1 MIKISGLEERNLQFE
16 WNAKSNE
23 IASVPLDEFV
33 CLDIPDSST
42 LQIKEDS
49 DVSVL
54 TKLDPSKYDAAV
66 GPIKVEGVTKGDTLM
81 VEIVKVNTWRWG
93 WTSISP
99 SFGLLKGR
107 FGDHLIHWDIGLS
120 HAVSRN
126 RFLSG
131 IKIPVRPFLGVVSTL
146 PGKGRYAMIPPRQ
159 FGGNMDNR
167 LLTVGSILYLPVNVD
182 GAMVSFG
189 DPHAAQGD
197 GEVCGTAIETG
208 AEVTVRFRV
217 IKNQSVKYPRA
228 MIPAFGEGICILTT
242 GISRSLRKAALIAI
256 EEMIDDITRT
266 TGLSEEEAYA
276 LCSVAGN
283 LKISEIVDE
292 PNYVVSLT
300 LPKSLLYH

>member
-1 MIKISGLEERNLQFE
+1 M
-16 WNAKSNE
+16 
-23 IASVPLDEFV
+23 
-33 CLDIPDSST
+33 
-42 LQIKEDS
+42 
-49 DVSVL
+49 
-54 TKLDPSKYDAAV
+54 
-66 GPIKVEGVTKGDTLM
+66 
-81 VEIVKVNTWRWG
+81 
-93 WTSISP
+93 
-99 SFGLLKGR
+99 
-107 FGDHLIHWDIGLS
+107 
-120 HAVSRN
+120 SRPN
-126 RFLSG
+126 
-131 IKIPVRPFLGVVSTL
+131 
-146 PGKGRYAMIPPRQ
+146 
-159 FGGNMDNR
+159 
-167 LLTVGSILYLPVNVD
+167 
-182 GAMVSFG
+182 
-189 DPHAAQGD
+189 D

-300 LPKSLLYH
+300 LPKSLLYHKVI

>member
-1 MIKISGLEERNLQFE
+1 MIKIRGVEEKNLQFE
-16 WNAKSNE
+16 WVSTAKE
-23 IASVPLDEFV
+23 IESVPLEEFV
-33 CLDIPDSST
+33 SLDIPDSST

-49 DVSVL
+49 DTSVL
-54 TKLDPSKYDAAV
+54 AKLDPSKYDAAV
-66 GPIKVEGVTKGDTLM
+66 GPIRVEGVTKDDTL
-81 VEIVKVNTWRWG
+81 VIEIVKVSTWRWG

-99 SFGLLKGR
+99 TFGLLKGR
-107 FGDHLIHWDIGLS
+107 FSDYLIHWDIGLS
-120 HAVSRN
+120 HAVSRS

-146 PGKGRYAMIPPRQ
+146 PKKGRYPMIPPKQ
-159 FGGNMDNR
+159 FGGNMDIR
-167 LLTVGSILYLPVNVD
+167 HLTAGSILYMPVNVD

-217 IKNQSVKYPRA
+217 IKNQPVKYPRA
-228 MIPAFGEGICILTT
+228 MIPAFGEGISVLTT
-242 GISRSLRKAALIAI
+242 GISRSLRKAALIAV
-256 EEMIDDITRT
+256 EEMIDDLTRT
-266 TGLSEEEAYA
+266 TELSEEEAYA
-276 LCSVAGN
+276 LCSIAGN

-300 LPKSLLYH
+300 LPKSLFYH